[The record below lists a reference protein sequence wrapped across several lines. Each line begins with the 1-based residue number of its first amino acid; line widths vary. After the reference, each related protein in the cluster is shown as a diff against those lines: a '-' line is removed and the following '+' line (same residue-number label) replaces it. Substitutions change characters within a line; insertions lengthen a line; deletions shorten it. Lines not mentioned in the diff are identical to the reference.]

1 MKTRHFTVVPVAI
14 AAFLFLA
21 VVHTVAHAGDN
32 KFFSKE
38 ETLAHTTNKTEEWSK
53 GAGFYSADGK
63 LLVVW
68 EGEKH
73 EGTWRVKDSGEM
85 CVTLALWGDEG
96 CHQYELKDG
105 SVHLVFDGKG
115 TVRKTE
121 DGNTLESY
129 L

>member
-1 MKTRHFTVVPVAI
+1 MKISKLTVLPVAI
-14 AAFLFLA
+14 
-21 VVHTVAHAGDN
+21 VVFFFCLTAHTLTYAGD
-32 KFFSKE
+32 KKYFSKD

-73 EGTWRVKDSGEM
+73 EGTWRVKDNGEM
-85 CVTLALWGDEG
+85 CVTVALWGAEG
-96 CHQYELKDG
+96 CHKYELKDG
-105 SVHLVFDGKG
+105 SVLLVFDGKG
-115 TVRKTE
+115 TARKTE
-121 DGNTLESY
+121 NGNTLDSY